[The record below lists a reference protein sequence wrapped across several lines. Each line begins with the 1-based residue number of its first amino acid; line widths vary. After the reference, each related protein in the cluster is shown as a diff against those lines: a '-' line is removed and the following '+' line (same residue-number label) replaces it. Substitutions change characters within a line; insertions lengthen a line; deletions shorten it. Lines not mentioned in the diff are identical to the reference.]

1 MIITISIQ
9 VESYELF
16 RKTVNKTWFYKRGC
30 VCIKRELLFSV
41 TKKDLKI
48 ETFRSGGKG
57 GQHQNTTESGVRI
70 SHPESGAVGE
80 SRSERSQYTN
90 KKLALQRL
98 VNSKEFQLW
107 CKKKAFEILGIYKTR
122 EELEK
127 EVEKMIERDLKNGN
141 IKIEYF

>member
-1 MIITISIQ
+1 
-9 VESYELF
+9 
-16 RKTVNKTWFYKRGC
+16 
-30 VCIKRELLFSV
+30 
-41 TKKDLKI
+41 
-48 ETFRSGGKG
+48 
-57 GQHQNTTESGVRI
+57 
-70 SHPESGAVGE
+70 
-80 SRSERSQYTN
+80 
-90 KKLALQRL
+90 LALQRL